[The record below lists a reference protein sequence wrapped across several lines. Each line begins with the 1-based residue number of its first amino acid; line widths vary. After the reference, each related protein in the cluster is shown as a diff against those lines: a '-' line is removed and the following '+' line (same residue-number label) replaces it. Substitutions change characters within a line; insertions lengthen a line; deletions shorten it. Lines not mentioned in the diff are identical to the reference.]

1 MKRIR
6 HSRQSGGFT
15 RFEAIVVAGTLAVLI
30 AVLLPAL
37 AASKKKVS
45 RIGCTNNLKQIG
57 LAFRLWSGDN
67 GDKYPM
73 QVSVTNGGTM
83 EFVGSGV
90 VAAHFQVMSNE
101 LSTPK
106 ILFCRED
113 KRRTPASSFTTNLSN
128 SNLSYFVGVDAT
140 EEKPQMFLSGDA
152 YLAVGGKPSK
162 PGLLSLR
169 TNSPIAWAKPL
180 RPYHGKGGNILLADG
195 SVRQPNTVLLREL
208 LQASGVATNRLAM
221 P

>member
-6 HSRQSGGFT
+6 HSGQSGGFSLV
-15 RFEAIVVAGTLAVLI
+15 EAIVVAGTLVVLI

-37 AASKKKVS
+37 AASKKKLS
-45 RIGCTNNLKQIG
+45 RIGCTNNLKQVG

-101 LSTPK
+101 LSTPE

-162 PGLLSLR
+162 PGLLSLW
-169 TNSPIAWAKPL
+169 TNSPVTWAKPL
-180 RPYHGKGGNILLADG
+180 RANHGEGGNIVLADG
-195 SVRQPNTVLLREL
+195 SVYQGGNARLREL
-208 LQASGVATNRLAM
+208 LNDSGMATNRLAM